1 MDLLISLMKTSRLTE
16 GPMEGIYL
24 RRDQGDWLEERA
36 KIVRPEFIE
45 GIDGHWSEQ
54 SLKKNTLARE

>member
-1 MDLLISLMKTSRLTE
+1 
-16 GPMEGIYL
+16 MEGIYL

-36 KIVRPEFIE
+36 KIVRPEFVE

-54 SLKKNTLARE
+54 SLKKNALASISSAENNQMSAL